1 MKQTNLERYGTIT
14 PAQNSIILEKM
25 KQTRIERKIQI
36 PDDKLT
42 EYELYKRTVEN
53 ITNRNKKVLYDGWD
67 GYDYYDG
74 EYIKNYTS
82 LKSSDKKY
90 PTIDH
95 KTSTFYGFLNGVEA
109 VDIADISN
117 LCITKM
123 IINSIKQEKTE
134 TEYYEYLKS
143 I

>member
-1 MKQTNLERYGTIT
+1 M
-14 PAQNSIILEKM
+14 
-25 KQTRIERKIQI
+25 
-36 PDDKLT
+36 
-42 EYELYKRTVEN
+42 EN

-82 LKSSDKKY
+82 LKSSDKNY